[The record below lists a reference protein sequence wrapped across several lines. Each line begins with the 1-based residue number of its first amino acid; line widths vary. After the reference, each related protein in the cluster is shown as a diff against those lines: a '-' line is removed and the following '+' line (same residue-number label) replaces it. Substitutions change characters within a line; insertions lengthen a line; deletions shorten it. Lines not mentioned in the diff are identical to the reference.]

1 MKVYGKQVVFYIIE
15 KHPELIEEVYL
26 AKELDKKEFSKL
38 SKLGK
43 KIIKLDPKKA
53 QAYAK
58 GGNHQGFLLKI
69 RDIEFTKFDLVKNSS
84 FLLILVSLSDVG
96 NIGAI
101 VRSAYALGVEGVI
114 ISGIN
119 SINLEGIIRTSAG
132 AAIDMPISLVKDTK
146 SLINEIRQIGF
157 ETIAADMSG
166 EDITNLKLKEKK
178 ALLVGSEGEGVS
190 KKILKSCDKI
200 VKVKMVREFDS
211 LNVSVATAILC
222 DRMRDKR

>member
-1 MKVYGKQVVFYIIE
+1 MIVYGKQVVFYIID
-15 KHPELIEEVYL
+15 KHPNLVDEVYL
-26 AKELDKKEFSKL
+26 AKELDKREFSRF

-58 GGNHQGFLLKI
+58 GGNHQGFLLRIK
-69 RDIEFTKFDLVKNSS
+69 DIEWTEFKLLKESR
-84 FLLILVSLSDVG
+84 FLLVLVALSDVG

-101 VRSAYALGVEGVI
+101 IRSAYALGVDGVI
-114 ISGIN
+114 ISGVN

-146 SLINEIRQIGF
+146 SLINELGQMGF
-157 ETIAADMSG
+157 ERVAADMSG
-166 EDITNLKLKEKK
+166 EDIRECSFKNKK
-178 ALLVGSEGEGVS
+178 ALLVGSEGEGIS
-190 KKILKSCDKI
+190 KRVLKSCDKI
-200 VKVKMVREFDS
+200 VKIKMDREFDS

-222 DRMRDKR
+222 DRMRD